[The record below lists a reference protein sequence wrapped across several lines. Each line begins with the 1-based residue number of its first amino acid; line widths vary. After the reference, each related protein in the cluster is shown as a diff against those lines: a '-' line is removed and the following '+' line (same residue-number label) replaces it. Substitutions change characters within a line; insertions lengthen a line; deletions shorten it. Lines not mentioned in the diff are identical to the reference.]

1 MPLRL
6 HSLHQGKEVNGA
18 KAKARAEAEAKAKA
32 AVANNPPF
40 YFT

>member
-1 MPLRL
+1 MPLHL

-18 KAKARAEAEAKAKA
+18 RAKAEAKAKAKA